1 MELPG
6 AGHKVSL
13 WRRAWRDKILPAVVR
28 HAPDLILLSAG
39 FDAHR
44 KDGMNHRFL
53 GVQERDYE
61 WLTAQIVQVLRP
73 FSPQPRVA
81 HRPDRAGAPAL
92 IACPNPGMRAALG
105 MAGCP
110 HPT

>member
-1 MELPG
+1 M
-6 AGHKVSL
+6 SL
-13 WRRAWRDKILPAVVR
+13 WRRAWRDKVLPAVVR

-61 WLTAQIVQVLRP
+61 WLTAQIVQ
-73 FSPQPRVA
+73 A
-81 HRPDRAGAPAL
+81 
-92 IACPNPGMRAALG
+92 RAACRG
-105 MAGCP
+105 SVPMRPRMAKHSSQTWAC
-110 HPT
+110 TSSL

>member
-1 MELPG
+1 M
-6 AGHKVSL
+6 SL
-13 WRRAWRDKILPAVVR
+13 WRRAWRDKVLPAVVR

-61 WLTAQIVQVLRP
+61 WLTAQIVQARAPPGGSAARGTGGAAAACRP
-73 FSPQPRVA
+73 GLVFSLV
-81 HRPDRAGAPAL
+81 
-92 IACPNPGMRAALG
+92 
-105 MAGCP
+105 
-110 HPT
+110 

>member
-1 MELPG
+1 M
-6 AGHKVSL
+6 SL
-13 WRRAWRDKILPAVVR
+13 WRRAWRDKVLPAVVR

-61 WLTAQIVQVLRP
+61 WLTAQIVQVRATARCAAAARHVANPEAEVAPLRLCNP
-73 FSPQPRVA
+73 SMA
-81 HRPDRAGAPAL
+81 CAGTAE
-92 IACPNPGMRAALG
+92 CVHHTCNM
-105 MAGCP
+105 
-110 HPT
+110 